1 MPCDEGQEE
10 KETERHGGDPEFHQN
25 ISVEQPFLLE
35 DKSGQ
40 IHIEFN
46 FKHCGAIKDPAITY
60 IRYVPAT
67 LALQN
72 K

>member
-1 MPCDEGQEE
+1 MEE
-10 KETERHGGDPEFHQN
+10 TQN

-46 FKHCGAIKDPAITY
+46 FKHCGAIKDPKLSLTSDKF
-60 IRYVPAT
+60 
-67 LALQN
+67 LLL
-72 K
+72 